1 MLCVVLDC
9 ISSVNDVL
17 VYLIYYLFVYLWAVV
32 QIHSYSTGFSPVVRH
47 EKYPIYCA
55 QIYKSMLCVVL
66 DCISSVNDVLVYLI
80 YYLFVYLWAFIQIHS
95 YSTGFSPVVRHEKY
109 PIYCAQI
116 YKSMLCVVLDCI
128 SSVNDVLVY
137 LIYYLFVYLWAVVQI
152 HSYSTWFSPV
162 VRHKKISYIL
172 RSDLQIDV
180 VRSIRL
186 HI

>member
-1 MLCVVLDC
+1 M
-9 ISSVNDVL
+9 
-17 VYLIYYLFVYLWAVV
+17 
-32 QIHSYSTGFSPVVRH
+32 G
-47 EKYPIYCA
+47 YCA
-55 QIYKSMLCVVL
+55 QVYKSMLCVVL
-66 DCISSVNDVLVYLI
+66 DCISSVNDVFVYLI

-128 SSVNDVLVY
+128 SSVNDVFVY
-137 LIYYLFVYLWAVVQI
+137 LIYNLLSICVFMGFYTNSFIFDRVFAGR
-152 HSYSTWFSPV
+152 TA
-162 VRHKKISYIL
+162 RKIPYIL